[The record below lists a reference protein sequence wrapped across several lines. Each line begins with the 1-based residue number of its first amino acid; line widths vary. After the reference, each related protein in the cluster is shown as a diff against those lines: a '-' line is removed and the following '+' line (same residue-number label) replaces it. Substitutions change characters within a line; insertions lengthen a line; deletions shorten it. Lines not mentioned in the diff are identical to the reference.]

1 MSTKEKIQLELEKL
15 SEQDLEKVSQFINE
29 LKNKKGKRTQHLKT
43 FNLGGKFDNIDIRKE
58 AYE

>member
-1 MSTKEKIQLELEKL
+1 MSTKEKIQQELEKL
-15 SEQDLEKVSQFINE
+15 SEQDLEKVSQLINE
-29 LKNKKGKRTQHLKT
+29 LKSKKGRRTQHLKT

>member
-1 MSTKEKIQLELEKL
+1 MSTKEKIHQELEKL
-15 SEQDLEKVSQFINE
+15 SEQDLEKVSQFINN
-29 LKNKKGKRTQHLKT
+29 LKSKKEKRTQHLKT